1 MRAHAIAVLLAGV
14 MLSTS
19 AVLPDAAQAQSNP
32 AQPSAGAV
40 ETAPIGKVVTAT
52 GSVTIEHADAV
63 VVQANVPGNGGVG
76 ETKVGDPVYKGDVV
90 QTGANGKVGITFTDG
105 TAFNLSS
112 NARMVLNEFVYDPH
126 GTSNS
131 TLFSLS
137 KGTFTFVAGK
147 VAKTGDMKIDTP
159 LATLGVR
166 GTTPHIEISDDG
178 TVRFSTLIEENK
190 DKVTEKRGNIE
201 ENKRGAPLKRQA
213 RRAEDKL
220 DKNVD
225 IKIKTVKSP

>member
-1 MRAHAIAVLLAGV
+1 MRAHAVAVLLAGV

-19 AVLPDAAQAQSNP
+19 AVLPDAALAESNP
-32 AQPSAGAV
+32 AQSSAGNV
-40 ETAPIGKVVTAT
+40 EAAPIGRVVTAT
-52 GSVTIEHADAV
+52 GSVTIEHANAV
-63 VVQANVPGNGGVG
+63 LVQANVPGNGDIGR
-76 ETKVGDPVYKGDVV
+76 TKVGDPVYKGDVV
-90 QTGANGKVGITFTDG
+90 QTGADGKVGITFTDG

-112 NARMVLNEFVYDPH
+112 NARMVLNEFVYDPN

-137 KGTFTFVAGK
+137 KGTFTFIAGK

-159 LATLGVR
+159 IAVMGIR
-166 GTTPHIEISDDG
+166 GTTPQVEISDDG

-190 DKVTEKRGNIE
+190 NRVTEKRGKIQ
-201 ENKRGAPLKRQA
+201 ENKRGAPVKREA
-213 RRAEDKL
+213 RRTEDNL

-225 IKIKTVKSP
+225 IKLKVCRDC